1 MAYLPTQP
9 MFIGGA
15 AKKSISRAPS
25 REAGRGGRD
34 VRLHFIRIWL
44 SPNLSLGDA
53 WVTHFFGTVFVNS
66 WDQKKCPVYI
76 ASHMA
81 AHSVF
86 CFEEDERCL
95 LPSSQL
101 FGGVHWPEKW
111 LGYASPPTQ
120 RLILFLSAGR
130 PFPTAFPIISQGKTL
145 FFPFR
150 ESVQSLD
157 CLH

>member
-15 AKKSISRAPS
+15 AKSPFRGHHPGKLDE
-25 REAGRGGRD
+25 EAGTWGYILFAYD
-34 VRLHFIRIWL
+34 SAPTSALAMLEWL
-44 SPNLSLGDA
+44 I
-53 WVTHFFGTVFVNS
+53 FFGTVFVNS